1 MERCIFVEIAGKQYP
16 MSFSLGATK
25 KIIGKFGS
33 TQNMMKKLKKVQK
46 PDNPENPGEAKPD
59 NPENPGEAKPDNPE
73 NSGEAKPDNPEN
85 QEEKNMELSER
96 DSLEALETISFIL
109 EVLIAQGCAY
119 KNYFEKDLPAP
130 VNAPIEDGKWIPLPK
145 EALDIAIQIADTK
158 KIVEK
163 ISECVNQGSKK
174 KIEAKAAGKN
184 PKAAQG

>member
-1 MERCIFVEIAGKQYP
+1 MERCVFVEIAGKQYP

-33 TQNMMKKLKKVQK
+33 TQNMMKNLKK
-46 PDNPENPGEAKPD
+46 A
-59 NPENPGEAKPDNPE
+59 
-73 NSGEAKPDNPEN
+73 
-85 QEEKNMELSER
+85 QEKGNEENMELSDR

-109 EVLIAQGCAY
+109 EILIAQGCAY

-158 KIVEK
+158 RIVEK

>member
-1 MERCIFVEIAGKQYP
+1 MERCEFVGIAGKQYP

-46 PDNPENPGEAKPD
+46 TK
-59 NPENPGEAKPDNPE
+59 
-73 NSGEAKPDNPEN
+73 SSEN
-85 QEEKNMELSER
+85 QEEMNMELSER

-109 EVLIAQGCAY
+109 EILIAQGCAY

-130 VNAPIEDGKWIPLPK
+130 VNAPVEDGKWIPLPK
-145 EALDIAIQIADTK
+145 EALDIAIQVSDTK
-158 KIVEK
+158 EIVGK
-163 ISECVNQGSKK
+163 ISECVKQASKK
-174 KIEAKAAGKN
+174 KVEAKAAGKN

>member
-1 MERCIFVEIAGKQYP
+1 MERCVFVEIAGKQYP

-33 TQNMMKKLKKVQK
+33 TQNMMKKLKKDQEK
-46 PDNPENPGEAKPD
+46 GNEENMK
-59 NPENPGEAKPDNPE
+59 
-73 NSGEAKPDNPEN
+73 
-85 QEEKNMELSER
+85 LSDR

-109 EVLIAQGCAY
+109 EILIAQGCAY

-174 KIEAKAAGKN
+174 KVEAKATGKN

>member
-1 MERCIFVEIAGKQYP
+1 MERCVFVEIAGKQYP

-33 TQNMMKKLKKVQK
+33 TQNMMKKLKKDQEK
-46 PDNPENPGEAKPD
+46 GNEENMK
-59 NPENPGEAKPDNPE
+59 
-73 NSGEAKPDNPEN
+73 
-85 QEEKNMELSER
+85 LSDR

-109 EVLIAQGCAY
+109 EILIAQGCAY

>member
-25 KIIGKFGS
+25 RIIGKFGS

-46 PDNPENPGEAKPD
+46 PDNPENP
-59 NPENPGEAKPDNPE
+59 
-73 NSGEAKPDNPEN
+73 GEAKPDNPEN

>member
-1 MERCIFVEIAGKQYP
+1 MERCVFVEIAGKQYP

-33 TQNMMKKLKKVQK
+33 TQNMMKKLKKDQEK
-46 PDNPENPGEAKPD
+46 GNEENMK
-59 NPENPGEAKPDNPE
+59 
-73 NSGEAKPDNPEN
+73 
-85 QEEKNMELSER
+85 LSDR

-109 EVLIAQGCAY
+109 EILIAQGCAY

-130 VNAPIEDGKWIPLPK
+130 VNAPIEEGKWIPLPK